1 MKSPRSVLVLSFA
14 LFTALPALCAPSVV
28 EAEYKIFKN
37 GILIAYVTEKFERKG
52 ESYRIDSTSVASGG
66 LKMFVQDKVVMATE
80 GKFGAPGLQPLLY
93 EDLRS
98 NPNDSVR
105 LTFDWP
111 KMVLKTK
118 RAGKEESEPL
128 TRGAL
133 DRLSFLYQFMWV
145 TRFDGYKVDMSGGR
159 KLETFHFRKVGEPVL
174 KTPAGTFETVHL
186 ERIRANNREDKAQ
199 LWLAKERGNV
209 PIRIWF
215 ESPDGTILD
224 QAIVELK
231 AQ

>member
-1 MKSPRSVLVLSFA
+1 MRRLLALLSA
-14 LFTALPALCAPSVV
+14 LLAALPALAAPGVV

-52 ESYRIDSTSVASGG
+52 ETYRIDSTSVASGG
-66 LKMFVQDKVVMATE
+66 LKMFVQDKVVMAAE
-80 GKFGAPGLQPLLY
+80 GKFGVTGLQPLVY

-105 LTFDWP
+105 LTFDWA
-111 KMVLKTK
+111 KMVLRTK
-118 RAGKEESEPL
+118 RAGKEESQPL

-145 TRFDGYKVDMSGGR
+145 TRPDGYKVEMSGGR
-159 KLETFHFRKVGEPVL
+159 KLETFHFRKAGEPVL

-186 ERIRANNREDKAQ
+186 ERIRASDREDKAQ
-199 LWLAKERGNV
+199 LWLAKEKGNV

-215 ESPDGTILD
+215 QSADGTILD
-224 QAIVELK
+224 QTIVELK
-231 AQ
+231 TQ

>member
-1 MKSPRSVLVLSFA
+1 MKRLLA
-14 LFTALPALCAPSVV
+14 LLATLIAALPALAAPSVV

-52 ESYRIDSTSVASGG
+52 ETYRIDSTSVASGG
-66 LKMFVQDKVVMATE
+66 LKMFVQDKVVMAAE
-80 GKFGAPGLQPLLY
+80 GKFGASGLQPLVY
-93 EDLRS
+93 EDLRT

-105 LTFDWP
+105 LTFDWT

-145 TRFDGYKVDMSGGR
+145 ARPDGYKVEMSGGR
-159 KLETFHFRKVGEPVL
+159 KLEAFHFRKAGEPVL

-186 ERIRANNREDKAQ
+186 ERIRAGDREDKAQ
-199 LWLAKERGNV
+199 IWLAKDMGNV

-215 ESPDGTILD
+215 QNADGTILD
-224 QAIVELK
+224 QTIVELK
-231 AQ
+231 TR

>member
-1 MKSPRSVLVLSFA
+1 MTCA
-14 LFTALPALCAPSVV
+14 LQATAAPSVV

-37 GILIAYVTEKFERKG
+37 GILIAYVTESFERKG
-52 ESYRIDSTSVASGG
+52 ETYRIDSTSVASGG
-66 LKMFVQDKVVMATE
+66 LKMFVQDKVVMAAV
-80 GKFGAPGLQPLLY
+80 GRFGAGGLQPLIY
-93 EDLRS
+93 EDLRT

-105 LTFDWP
+105 LTFDWS

-128 TRGAL
+128 APGAL

-145 TRFDGYKVDMSGGR
+145 NRPDGYKVEMSGGR
-159 KLETFHFRKVGEPVL
+159 KLETFRFRKAGEPVL

-186 ERIRANNREDKAQ
+186 ERIRAHDLEDKAQ
-199 LWLAKERGNV
+199 IWLAKDKGNV

-215 ESPDGTILD
+215 ESANGTVLD
-224 QAIVELK
+224 QTIVELK
-231 AQ
+231 TK